1 MAVEYSIEVCRK
13 LEETFRQAGLSRPM
27 RISRYDAG
35 AELTFDITD
44 IEQANSAQVRLK
56 VERFVG
62 GGFAGQVYK
71 VRILSINAENTPV
84 ESLKPGGFYAM
95 KILIPPS
102 GFSLFFRNML
112 YWLGFQGPFQLQVNP
127 AATRAGALWQK
138 FIRQAAKIRF
148 GDEKTVADIY
158 ATFVDRGLGSCGEL
172 SEWIN
177 GRTWQLEVDDRM
189 DLLKRWRKGG
199 TVNAQQLG
207 SAEYR
212 EKLLFMR
219 EFVRLLHEM
228 GAYEFARQYEWTTCK
243 SQPNC
248 LKPIDGESEP
258 TTALTAV
265 DFRAGLALLPFLPMS
280 PGDFKLIIKGIMR
293 GSLVQFDRGSLDK
306 LKLFIN
312 KHSEG
317 FGYMP
322 RLDRMLGELKANE
335 DIYRNSVL
343 DITHNHIRLFYS
355 RPLWATILGSAVTG
369 WKTRN
374 LIDQRWESKLRG
386 NGLLTILFFVMGLV
400 PFLGKFIRRLWAR
413 PDWREHYAKILTSSV
428 YFKLA
433 VRAKIAEKVILW
445 HRAGRID
452 AACSLAISESFGK
465 LLVHLPFS
473 LLPAGLHKFLTDF
486 RYAKERLAYF
496 IVRPVKLYF
505 N

>member
-374 LIDQRWESKLRG
+374 LIDQRWQSKLRG

-400 PFLGKFIRRLWAR
+400 PFLGKFI
-413 PDWREHYAKILTSSV
+413 
-428 YFKLA
+428 
-433 VRAKIAEKVILW
+433 
-445 HRAGRID
+445 
-452 AACSLAISESFGK
+452 
-465 LLVHLPFS
+465 
-473 LLPAGLHKFLTDF
+473 
-486 RYAKERLAYF
+486 
-496 IVRPVKLYF
+496 
-505 N
+505 